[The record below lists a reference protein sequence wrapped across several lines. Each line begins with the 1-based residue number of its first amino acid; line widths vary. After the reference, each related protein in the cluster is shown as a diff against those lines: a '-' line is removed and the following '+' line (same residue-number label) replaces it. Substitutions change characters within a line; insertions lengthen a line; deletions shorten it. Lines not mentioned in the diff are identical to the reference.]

1 MGIKVYKHCLQK
13 LLPLICLQSFCD
25 ANDQLIEI
33 NRIAAKVDGSIVTW
47 GEIERSMEQFNF
59 TDTEKKTRAAEFID
73 GKVDRLLA
81 ISAFNSKGMAIP
93 DSYIEQE
100 YSKRLI
106 SEFNGDRRLFRDFLR
121 SKGQTVSEYKDE
133 IREEIVYQ
141 HMLSS
146 RKRLKAD
153 VSPNRVESYYKEN
166 ELKFKTDTR
175 VRLREIMLIPIADEP
190 ISVLLQQANK
200 IVREVES
207 GKPFEELAK
216 SYGQS
221 RYREKGGDWG
231 YLYSEREISTPEIRE
246 QAFSLKEGE
255 VSKPFTVEKSGN
267 IAVYIMQLIKK
278 ESSGTRPLSE
288 VRSEIE
294 SQIARD
300 IESHEQRK
308 WLSQVKERSFVKIS
322 LPN

>member
-81 ISAFNSKGMAIP
+81 ISAFNSRGMAIP

-133 IREEIVYQ
+133 IREEIVYK

-300 IESHEQRK
+300 IESQEQRK

>member
-1 MGIKVYKHCLQK
+1 MGIKVFKHCLQK
-13 LLPLICLQSFCD
+13 LLPLICLHSFCD

-106 SEFNGDRRLFRDFLR
+106 SEFNGDRRLFRDYLH

-200 IVREVES
+200 IFREVES

-221 RYREKGGDWG
+221 RYRDKGGDWG

-246 QAFSLKEGE
+246 QAFYLKEGE

-300 IESHEQRK
+300 IESQEQRK

>member
-1 MGIKVYKHCLQK
+1 MGIKVFKHCLQK
-13 LLPLICLQSFCD
+13 LLPLICFNSFCD

-106 SEFNGDRRLFRDFLR
+106 SEFNGDRRLFRDYLH

-221 RYREKGGDWG
+221 RYRDKGGDWG

-300 IESHEQRK
+300 IESQEQRK

>member
-33 NRIAAKVDGSIVTW
+33 NRIAAKVDGKIVTW
-47 GEIERSMEQFNF
+47 GEIERSMDQFNF
-59 TDTEKKTRAAEFID
+59 TDTEKKNRAAEFID

-81 ISAFNSKGMAIP
+81 ISAFKSKGMAIP

-106 SEFNGDRRLFRDFLR
+106 SEFNGDRRLFRDYLR

-166 ELKFKTDTR
+166 ELKFKTDTK

-190 ISVLLQQANK
+190 ISVLLQQAKK
-200 IVREVES
+200 IVRDVES
-207 GKPFEELAK
+207 GEPFEELAK

-221 RYREKGGDWG
+221 RYRDKSGDWG

-267 IAVYIMQLIKK
+267 IAVYILQLIKK

-300 IESHEQRK
+300 IESQEQRK
-308 WLSQVKERSFVKIS
+308 WLSQVRERSFVKIS

>member
-59 TDTEKKTRAAEFID
+59 TDTEKKNRAAEFID

-93 DSYIEQE
+93 HSYIEQE

-133 IREEIVYQ
+133 IREEIVYK

-300 IESHEQRK
+300 IESQEQRK

>member
-1 MGIKVYKHCLQK
+1 
-13 LLPLICLQSFCD
+13 
-25 ANDQLIEI
+25 
-33 NRIAAKVDGSIVTW
+33 
-47 GEIERSMEQFNF
+47 
-59 TDTEKKTRAAEFID
+59 
-73 GKVDRLLA
+73 
-81 ISAFNSKGMAIP
+81 
-93 DSYIEQE
+93 
-100 YSKRLI
+100 
-106 SEFNGDRRLFRDFLR
+106 
-121 SKGQTVSEYKDE
+121 
-133 IREEIVYQ
+133 
-141 HMLSS
+141 
-146 RKRLKAD
+146 
-153 VSPNRVESYYKEN
+153 
-166 ELKFKTDTR
+166 
-175 VRLREIMLIPIADEP
+175 
-190 ISVLLQQANK
+190 
-200 IVREVES
+200 VES
-207 GKPFEELAK
+207 GKPFKELAK

-221 RYREKGGDWG
+221 RYRDKGGDWG

-300 IESHEQRK
+300 IESQEQRK

>member
-1 MGIKVYKHCLQK
+1 MGIKVFKHCLQK
-13 LLPLICLQSFCD
+13 LLPLICLHSFCD

-106 SEFNGDRRLFRDFLR
+106 SEFNGDRRLFRDYLH

-200 IVREVES
+200 IVREVEN
-207 GKPFEELAK
+207 GKPFEELAN
-216 SYGQS
+216 SNGQS
-221 RYREKGGDWG
+221 RYRDKGGDWG

-300 IESHEQRK
+300 IESQEQRK

>member
-106 SEFNGDRRLFRDFLR
+106 SEFNGDRRLFRDYLH

-200 IVREVES
+200 IAREVEN
-207 GKPFEELAK
+207 GKPFEELAM

-221 RYREKGGDWG
+221 RYRDKGGDWG
-231 YLYSEREISTPEIRE
+231 YLYSEREISTPEILE

-300 IESHEQRK
+300 IESQEQRK

-322 LPN
+322 IPN

>member
-33 NRIAAKVDGSIVTW
+33 NRIAAKVDGNIVTW
-47 GEIERSMEQFNF
+47 GEIERSMDQFNF
-59 TDTEKKTRAAEFID
+59 TDTEKKNRAAEFID

-81 ISAFNSKGMAIP
+81 ISAFKSKGMAIP

-106 SEFNGDRRLFRDFLR
+106 SEFNGDRRLFRDYLR

-133 IREEIVYQ
+133 IREEIAYQ

-166 ELKFKTDTR
+166 ELKFKTDTK

-200 IVREVES
+200 IVRDVES
-207 GKPFEELAK
+207 GEPFEELAK

-221 RYREKGGDWG
+221 RYRDKSGDWG

-267 IAVYIMQLIKK
+267 IAVYILQLIKK

-300 IESHEQRK
+300 IESQEQRK
-308 WLSQVKERSFVKIS
+308 WLSQVRERSFVKIS

>member
-1 MGIKVYKHCLQK
+1 MGINVYKHCLQK
-13 LLPLICLQSFCD
+13 LLPLICLHSFCD

-106 SEFNGDRRLFRDFLR
+106 SEFNGDRRLFRDYLH

-221 RYREKGGDWG
+221 RYRDKGGDWG

-300 IESHEQRK
+300 IESQEQRK

>member
-1 MGIKVYKHCLQK
+1 MGIKVFKHCLQK
-13 LLPLICLQSFCD
+13 LSPLICLNSFCD

-106 SEFNGDRRLFRDFLR
+106 SEFNGDRRLFRDYLH

-133 IREEIVYQ
+133 IREGIVYQ

-221 RYREKGGDWG
+221 RYRDKGGDWG

-300 IESHEQRK
+300 IESQEQRK